1 MAGASHSTD
10 DEAIAAEAV
19 DMGTLLT
26 ENKTLQEEN
35 KSLQDR
41 LLRALAETENVRR
54 QADRTIA
61 EARQYSISE
70 FARELLT
77 IVDNL
82 QRTIEAGQTGS
93 LSSVENAAL
102 LEGVRSTLRAF
113 LRTLERFGIRP
124 VASQDKPFD
133 PNFHEAVME
142 IDDPSRPPGT
152 VVQVVE
158 QGYTIHN
165 RLLRPARVVVSRKS
179 KKEPAESQSA
189 LEDNDL
195 GVLWD
200 SPSIEQ

>member
-1 MAGASHSTD
+1 MTSAPHSMD
-10 DEAIAAEAV
+10 DETIAAEAV
-19 DMGTLLT
+19 DVGTLLT

-82 QRTIEAGQTGS
+82 QRTIEAAQPGS

-102 LEGVRSTLRAF
+102 LEGVRSTLRA
-113 LRTLERFGIRP
+113 
-124 VASQDKPFD
+124 
-133 PNFHEAVME
+133 
-142 IDDPSRPPGT
+142 
-152 VVQVVE
+152 
-158 QGYTIHN
+158 
-165 RLLRPARVVVSRKS
+165 
-179 KKEPAESQSA
+179 
-189 LEDNDL
+189 
-195 GVLWD
+195 
-200 SPSIEQ
+200 